1 MPLDTWLT
9 MLLTALAI
17 SISPGAG
24 AVTAMSYGLTHGARN
39 AFSAVLGLQCG
50 FITQIVVVG
59 IGLGG
64 LIAASV
70 TLFTTVKWIGV
81 GYLIYLGLRKWR
93 EGGELK
99 LGRVTLAF
107 SHRRAFFESVL
118 VNLTNPKSLV
128 FLVAL
133 MPQFIDPHADQAQQI
148 AIIGATLIAV
158 DVAVM
163 SGYSTLAS
171 RLRSLLRNEKAVR
184 LQNRITGGVLIG
196 AGLLLASTDNRR

>member
-1 MPLDTWLT
+1 MPIDTWLT
-9 MLLTALAI
+9 LLLAAVVI

-24 AVTAMSYGLTHGARN
+24 AVTAMSYGLSHGARN

-50 FITQIVVVG
+50 FLAQIVIVG

-70 TLFTTVKWIGV
+70 TLFTLVKWIGV
-81 GYLIYLGLRKWR
+81 GYLIYLGIRKWR

-107 SHRRAFFESVL
+107 SHRRAFFESIL

-133 MPQFIDPHADQAQQI
+133 MPQFIDPRLDQTWQI
-148 AIIGATLIAV
+148 AIIGATLLAV
-158 DVAVM
+158 DVVVM
-163 SGYSTLAS
+163 SGYSILAS
-171 RLRSLLRNEKAVR
+171 RLRGLLRNEKAVR
-184 LQNRITGGVLIG
+184 LQNRITGSVLIG
-196 AGLLLASTDNRR
+196 AGLLLASAERRA